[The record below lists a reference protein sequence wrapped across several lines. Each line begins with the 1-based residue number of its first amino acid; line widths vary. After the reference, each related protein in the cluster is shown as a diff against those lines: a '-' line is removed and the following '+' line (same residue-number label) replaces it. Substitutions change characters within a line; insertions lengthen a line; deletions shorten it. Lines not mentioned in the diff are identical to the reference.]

1 MIKIL
6 YAINNVNDDERVLIN
21 LDTKEIIFKGSNRR
35 ENIFEKIKAHVESM
49 QYFGL
54 PFDLQQL
61 RMNPDHELYEVI
73 GFLPKTEFN
82 DEELVFTTTAWG
94 VPLNAS
100 TGEPMSTRLSR
111 AC

>member
-6 YAINNVNDDERVLIN
+6 YAINNANDDERALIN

-35 ENIFEKIKAHVESM
+35 ENMFHQIKTHVESM

-54 PFDLQQL
+54 PFDLQQM

-73 GFLPKTEFN
+73 GFCPKKEFN
-82 DEELVFTTTAWG
+82 NDELVFTAGAWG
-94 VPLNAS
+94 VPVNSYTKVQMGQLA
-100 TGEPMSTRLSR
+100 R

>member
-1 MIKIL
+1 MMRIL
-6 YAINNVNDDERVLIN
+6 YAINNSNDDERALIN

-35 ENIFEKIKAHVESM
+35 EQMFDKIRTHVESM

-54 PFDLQQL
+54 PFDLEQM

-73 GFLPKTEFN
+73 GFIPKMEFKN
-82 DEELVFTTTAWG
+82 DELVFTASAWG
-94 VPLNAS
+94 YPVNSYTQEQLDKM
-100 TGEPMSTRLSR
+100 TR